1 MRLDELRLSCFRN
14 YSELH
19 LVPSS
24 GLNILVGQNGQGKS
38 NLLEAILLLAIS
50 KSIRVSK
57 DCEMIQHGA
66 DLAAIQACIGRDI
79 DSDVT
84 LDILLP
90 KIEKKYIR
98 INGSKRPRIIEL
110 IGNLNAVYFG
120 SSDVGIIGG
129 EPSIRRRF
137 LNIEISQTSPKYCFD
152 LASYK
157 KSIEQRNHLLKEMRD
172 HSGKDFGL
180 DAWNDQLI
188 RFGSAIMAKRAL
200 FLHHLAPIAQKI
212 HRELTN
218 NKENLEIS
226 YLSCFDLHGQSEV
239 DEIGELFKDA
249 LIHVKQDEIRRG
261 ITLCGPQRDDILFVL
276 DGQDARSFASQ
287 GQQRTAALSLKLAEF
302 EYMHEFVGEPPLV
315 LLDDVMSDLD
325 DQRRDQLISWIDGKC
340 QSFLSCTNLRPFS
353 QTVLEKAAVWNVEN
367 GQIIPI
373 FVRHEAVIV
382 SEVMLNKPKKDDLT
396 SESLLMENE
405 VAGSEL

>member
-1 MRLDELRLSCFRN
+1 
-14 YSELH
+14 
-19 LVPSS
+19 
-24 GLNILVGQNGQGKS
+24 
-38 NLLEAILLLAIS
+38 
-50 KSIRVSK
+50 
-57 DCEMIQHGA
+57 
-66 DLAAIQACIGRDI
+66 
-79 DSDVT
+79 
-84 LDILLP
+84 
-90 KIEKKYIR
+90 
-98 INGSKRPRIIEL
+98 
-110 IGNLNAVYFG
+110 
-120 SSDVGIIGG
+120 
-129 EPSIRRRF
+129 
-137 LNIEISQTSPKYCFD
+137 
-152 LASYK
+152 
-157 KSIEQRNHLLKEMRD
+157 
-172 HSGKDFGL
+172 
-180 DAWNDQLI
+180 
-188 RFGSAIMAKRAL
+188 
-200 FLHHLAPIAQKI
+200 
-212 HRELTN
+212 
-218 NKENLEIS
+218 
-226 YLSCFDLHGQSEV
+226 
-239 DEIGELFKDA
+239 
-249 LIHVKQDEIRRG
+249 
-261 ITLCGPQRDDILFVL
+261 VL